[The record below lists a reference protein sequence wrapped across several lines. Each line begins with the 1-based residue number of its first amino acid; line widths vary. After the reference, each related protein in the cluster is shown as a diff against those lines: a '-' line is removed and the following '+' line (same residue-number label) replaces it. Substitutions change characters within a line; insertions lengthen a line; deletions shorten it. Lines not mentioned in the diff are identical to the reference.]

1 MPNSSSDSLASR
13 LGALA
18 LQAAE
23 SPEERRRL
31 EFLWRFWARPA
42 QVAPAGDWTTW
53 LILAGRGFGK
63 TRAGAEWVREQAE
76 RGEARRIALVARTA
90 SDIRDT
96 LVEGESGI
104 LAVSPPWFRP
114 RYEPSKR
121 RLTWPN
127 GVVATTYSADEPD
140 LLRGPQHHAAWCDE
154 LAAWRYPEAW
164 DQLQFG
170 LRLGQHPR
178 AVVTTTPRPTKIIR
192 QLAADRT
199 TRVTKGTTY
208 DNRANLAPTFFDKV
222 VRKYE
227 GTRLGRQELNAEL
240 LGDTPGALWTL
251 KLLDGNRA
259 AVAPDLVRIVVAVD
273 PQAADPKADP
283 SEQGAETGIVA
294 AGRCRKGEGYVL
306 RDASGQ
312 YSPAEWG
319 ECAVLLLDE
328 LRGDSIVAEVNQGG
342 AMVEHVVR
350 SAAEKLHREGK
361 RPSPHVPYRAVHA
374 SRGKLT
380 RAEPVAALDE
390 QHRIHHVGDLA
401 ALEDQMCTWVP
412 GHKSPDR
419 MDARVWA
426 LTELLVEPEPRRT
439 ATEEHYHL

>member
-1 MPNSSSDSLASR
+1 M
-13 LGALA
+13 
-18 LQAAE
+18 AAA

-31 EFLWRFWARPA
+31 EYLWRAWARPS
-42 QVAPAGDWTTW
+42 QIAPAGDWTTW

-76 RGEARRIALVARTA
+76 RGECRRIALVARTA

-104 LAVSPPWFRP
+104 LAVSAPWFRP

-170 LRLGQHPR
+170 LRLGQRPR
-178 AVVTTTPRPTKIIR
+178 VVVTTTPRPTKIIR
-192 QLAADRT
+192 QLVAERT
-199 TRVTKGTTY
+199 TRVTRGTTY
-208 DNRANLAPTFFDKV
+208 ENRQNLAPTFFDKV
-222 VRKYE
+222 VKKYE

-251 KLLDGNRA
+251 KLLDENRV

-273 PQAADPKADP
+273 PQAADPHASPD
-283 SEQGAETGIVA
+283 ELGAETGIVA
-294 AGRCRKGEGYVL
+294 AGRCGKGEGYVL

-328 LRGDSIVAEVNQGG
+328 LRADCVVAEVNQGG

-374 SRGKLT
+374 SRGKHT

-390 QHRIHHVGDLA
+390 QRRIHHVGDLA

-412 GHKSPDR
+412 GQKSPDR

-439 ATEEHYHL
+439 ASEEHYHL